1 MKQHAPVDRIYR
13 HVFWSEGPRA
23 WVAVAENS
31 RRQGNRS
38 SRRLLA
44 ATPSLSAVVALADPI
59 GGQIGAGS
67 GSVYQSG
74 NTMTIE
80 QSNSTLAS
88 TSQSFNIA
96 SQPRV
101 DFMQPPSSAIAINR
115 VLGNSGTPMRLWTS
129 DGRSDFQ

>member
-1 MKQHAPVDRIYR
+1 MKQHTPVNRIYR
-13 HVFWSEGPRA
+13 LVFWSEGCRA
-23 WVAVAENS
+23 WLAVAENS
-31 RRQGNRS
+31 RRQGKRS

-44 ATPSLSAVVALADPI
+44 ATPPLSAVVALVDPI
-59 GGQIGAGS
+59 GGQIVAGS
-67 GSVYQSG
+67 GSVSQSG

-96 SQPRV
+96 PQPRV

-115 VLGNSGTPMRLWTS
+115 VFGNSGTPMRLWTS